1 MFYIYTSCDFQQQK
15 SHDEWHS
22 RKHPFSKVFPPLNK
36 FISKNKSLLTEV
48 LTLGVEK
55 VSVPLVFCCCFYFVL
70 CVFLFMFLFFE
81 RERKGEV

>member
-48 LTLGVEK
+48 LTLVEK
-55 VSVPLVFCCCFYFVL
+55 VSVPLVFLLLFLFCVV
-70 CVFLFMFLFFE
+70 CVFVFVF
-81 RERKGEV
+81 